1 MRSRWSPLLT
11 LLLAACGGAE
21 ALTEA
26 ESAIG
31 VRTPSESELISRG
44 DLELRMNK
52 IDLLALLMEGEIDAS
67 EMDYAV
73 FDDEVLLSDTSPC
86 NRRTIKLKDMLLEL
100 PIDATAIELSVV
112 ESLDD
117 RVLLEIDAPRALAT
131 ATVEYV
137 RRKIDNGCL
146 TPGVWSDRKEA
157 SLTATVRGFS
167 GLLDLSIYEVNGKI
181 RIRDIYRADLE
192 FGDVEMSGTSTN
204 QLEEWLLQAIS
215 VFGSWDAL
223 VNLGLDLVTRIE
235 PIQNM
240 LEEALEGAFDQA
252 FGLETA
258 VAVGSGSVEVTGE
271 LVDLNVGQGSLSL
284 DLDYEMTVVEASACA
299 SGLSRAAAG
308 AAVLRRSS
316 GTSDFNVFLPRQ
328 LVADAVYSGLRAG
341 TLCAPLN
348 LGPVTV
354 YLRPSGQLVVGTGP
368 VVNGSASLHFEVP
381 AEILENGAVRGQ
393 ARLAMDVLPVI
404 DASGQLVATNLNPP
418 QLTMSGTLL
427 GATRT
432 PINLANYQAV
442 AQAIL
447 NNLYPAGRIQA
458 PLMAR
463 TMDFGNAGYQ
473 LRVDEVRSSG
483 SELRVG
489 LDLFLPDN
497 GAPSTGGGGWAG
509 GNGPTDDDEV
519 PSFLPGFEVAPA
531 ELRAPN
537 YDESR
542 GDLGSEFNEEFRD
555 QGL

>member
-21 ALTEA
+21 VLTEA

-31 VRTPSESELISRG
+31 VRTPNASELISRG

-67 EMDYAV
+67 DLDYTV
-73 FDDEVLLSDTSPC
+73 FEDELLLSDTTAC
-86 NRRTIKLKDMLLEL
+86 NRRTVKLKDMLLEL
-100 PIDATAIELSVV
+100 PIDATDLQLSVV

-117 RVLLEIDAPRALAT
+117 RVLLEIDAPRAMAT
-131 ATVEYV
+131 ATVQYV

-167 GLLDLSIYEVNGKI
+167 GFLDLSIYELNGKI

-192 FGDVEMSGTSTN
+192 FGDVEMYGTSTN
-204 QLEEWLLQAIS
+204 QLEEWLLQVVG
-215 VFGSWDAL
+215 VFGSWDGL
-223 VNLGLDLVTRIE
+223 VNLGLELVTRIE

-252 FGLETA
+252 FGFETA
-258 VAVGSGSVEVTGE
+258 VGVGDGSVEVTGE

-299 SGLSRAAAG
+299 GGLSRAEAG
-308 AAVLRRSS
+308 EVVLRRSS
-316 GTSDFNVFLPRQ
+316 GASDFNVFLPRQ

-341 TLCAPLN
+341 TLCLPLN

-354 YLRPSGQLVVGTGP
+354 YLRPSGQLVVSTGP
-368 VVNGSASLHFEVP
+368 VVNGSASFHFEVP
-381 AEILENGAVRGQ
+381 AELLENGAVRGQ
-393 ARLAMDVLPVI
+393 ARVAIDILPVI

-427 GATRT
+427 GVTRT
-432 PINLANYQAV
+432 PLNLANYQTV

-458 PLMAR
+458 PLMPRA
-463 TMDFGNAGYQ
+463 MDFGNTGYQ
-473 LRVDEVRSSG
+473 LRVDEVRNSG

-497 GAPSTGGGGWAG
+497 SGSSSGGGWAG
-509 GNGPTDDDEV
+509 GDGPTDDDEV
-519 PSFLPGFEVAPA
+519 PSFLPGFEVVPA

-542 GDLGSEFNEEFRD
+542 GDLGDEFNEEFRD